1 MLCNLGDSCIVFAN
15 VIFVKMAVRE
25 SRKRKIKWSSPT
37 MR

>member
-25 SRKRKIKWSSPT
+25 SREEDK
-37 MR
+37 ME